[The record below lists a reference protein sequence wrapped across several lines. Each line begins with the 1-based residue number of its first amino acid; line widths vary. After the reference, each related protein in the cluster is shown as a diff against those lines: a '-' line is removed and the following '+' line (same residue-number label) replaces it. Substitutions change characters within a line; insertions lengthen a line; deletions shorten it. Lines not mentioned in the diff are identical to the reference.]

1 MTVHFFFILL
11 SGLFR
16 DTVVVP
22 RDYSWLVLGAL
33 RDARDGCPGSPI
45 ELTPGARRVD
55 L

>member
-1 MTVHFFFILL
+1 MAVHFFFILL

-22 RDYSWLVLGAL
+22 RDYSRLVLGAL
-33 RDARDGCPGSPI
+33 RDASDGCQGLPI
-45 ELTPGARRVD
+45 ELTPGAQRVD